1 MKKMLVRRLISLING
16 NKMARYLTRSPDDY
30 TVIT

>member
-1 MKKMLVRRLISLING
+1 MKKMLFRRLINR
-16 NKMARYLTRSPDDY
+16 NKMARYLARSPDDY